1 MKSVSMRSKPKKRA
15 EQADSAIYEKRNYYQ
30 KELPKYEDGYRQL
43 PHYLP
48 IFIFPIYL
56 RAKYIKA
63 ISKLYVCRD

>member
-1 MKSVSMRSKPKKRA
+1 MDKKTKLLSKRVA
-15 EQADSAIYEKRNYYQ
+15 
-30 KELPKYEDGYRQL
+30 KYADGYRQL

-56 RAKYIKA
+56 RVKYIKA